1 MSVNIRDITS
11 ISFGKPPVKWVDNA
25 TKLNA
30 DNLNTMS
37 DSIKTIKLWIDS
49 NRTILNS
56 NFDTI
61 QSLDG
66 RISTNSGNIL
76 KNSNSIQT
84 HASYFP
90 SSVSKTNQLVVS
102 SALNNYCTSTD
113 FKSLKDTVID
123 GENSHD
129 KKLTA
134 LEGRTSSNETSISS
148 LDTTVGNLNQSLN
161 NLSTNLT
168 NNYYNRTYI
177 DNNYYT
183 TQSANSLFASSSVY
197 GTDKIYFKGGTPA
210 IYNLPSGSTVYS
222 DLYIYPTKIGLN
234 VFPVSDTYMKNL
246 HFVNDSFSYEGEI
259 TYSISSDDRGIVLS
273 SNYQSRHEN
282 QVVELALLSDE
293 TYANSTESYSV
304 LWKYFSSDDSVGL
317 MPALA
322 TRNSASSTTWQYSY
336 LDANLGSAEL
346 PWNKVYSNYVET
358 TDIKT
363 NKVNFQHLNG
373 TTYLKS
379 IGKSGNGLCVALKS
393 NSRIVPETNETT
405 VNSALDNPAFVSHTY
420 LGDST
425 HYWTS
430 LYTRYVE
437 TNRIGLNGIV
447 VWHQIVDPVSP
458 IQRPGENA
466 ATYCRTYARYKDGS
480 NLFVL
485 NGAHFVPE
493 TGRAHSN
500 QTKVYSELDIGT
512 QWDWWR
518 IVYAKTIYTESG
530 TVQKSDRN
538 SKESIQYIEHESD
551 ISSDITQDIIT
562 AEDILD
568 FVKDVQ
574 PVTFNYVPVEDGNIS
589 QESIQ
594 IGLIAQDIM
603 AHKLYKYIGVYEE
616 WEEEIEP
623 AEYDDDG
630 EEIVSAVVDQGETLA
645 LKVLPVAVTALSA
658 CKYLLEKIEALEKE
672 VTSLKSIK

>member
-1 MSVNIRDITS
+1 MSVTIRDITS
-11 ISFGKPPVKWVDNA
+11 ISFGKSPVKWVDNV

-49 NRTILNS
+49 NRNILNS

-66 RISTNSGNIL
+66 RISTNSGNINRNTGL
-76 KNSNSIQT
+76 IQT

-90 SSVSKTNQLVVS
+90 SNVSKTNQLVVY

-129 KKLTA
+129 KRLDA
-134 LEGRTSSNETSISS
+134 LEGRASSNETSISS
-148 LDTTVGNLNQSLN
+148 LGTTVGNLNQSLS
-161 NLSTNLT
+161 NLSTNLS
-168 NNYYNRTYI
+168 NNYYNKTYI
-177 DNNYYT
+177 NNNYYT
-183 TQSANSLFASSSVY
+183 TQSANSLFASSSIY

-222 DLYIYPTKIGLN
+222 DLSIYPTEIGLN
-234 VFPVSDTYMKNL
+234 VFPVRDTYMKNL

-259 TYSISSDDRGIVLS
+259 TYSISSDDRGLVLS

-304 LWKYFSSDDSVGL
+304 QWKYFASDESVCL

-336 LDANLGSAEL
+336 LDADLGNATM
-346 PWNKVYSNYVET
+346 PWNNVYSNYVKTSEVT
-358 TDIKT
+358 T

-379 IGKSGNGLCVALKS
+379 IGKSGNGSCIALKS
-393 NSRIVPETNETT
+393 SSRLVPEVHEDVVRSTLE
-405 VNSALDNPAFVSHTY
+405 NPEFNSHTY
-420 LGDST
+420 LGDSN
-425 HYWTS
+425 HYWTA
-430 LYTRYVE
+430 LYAREV
-437 TNRIGLNGIV
+437 NIDRVGLNGV
-447 VWHQIVDPVSP
+447 MVWHHIIDRHSPTSGPV
-458 IQRPGENA
+458 G
-466 ATYCRTYARYKDGS
+466 YCRTYGRYRDGS
-480 NLFVL
+480 NRFVL

-493 TGRAHSN
+493 TYREPDNTA
-500 QTKVYSELDIGT
+500 TTYSTIDIGT
-512 QWDWWR
+512 SQDWWR
-518 IVYAKTIYTESG
+518 NVYAQTVYTKSG
-530 TVQKSDRN
+530 TVQVSDRN

-551 ISSDITQDIIT
+551 TTSDTAQDIIT

-574 PVTFNYVPVEDGNIS
+574 PVTFNYVPADDDNVS

-603 AHKLYKYIGVYEE
+603 SHKLYKYIGVHDE

-630 EEIVSAVVDQGETLA
+630 EEIVSAVVDQGEALA

-672 VTSLKSIK
+672 VATLKSKKK